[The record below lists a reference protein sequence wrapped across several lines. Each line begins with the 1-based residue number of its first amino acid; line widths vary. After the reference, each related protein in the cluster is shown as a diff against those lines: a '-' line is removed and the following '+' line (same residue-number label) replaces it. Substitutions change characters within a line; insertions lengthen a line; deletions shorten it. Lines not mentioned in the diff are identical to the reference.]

1 MSTPSTARALAGALG
16 LLAVL
21 GLTLGLS
28 GCSNRWEV
36 APRAETE
43 PAPGD
48 PDDPALWLP
57 EADPGSGRILATDKA
72 VGLLVYDLDGR
83 LVQTIPS
90 GRLNNVDVRGNLA
103 FASNRSDTSVTW
115 YRIDAGHV
123 TEGGRLPLKAEVG
136 AGPEIYGLGAYVSP
150 RDGGLYVFANFKN
163 GLILQFAVTDGP
175 SLQFREVRRLQV
187 ASQPEGVVADDELG
201 QLYVGEEDRGIWRF
215 GAEPT
220 DPVEGTLVD
229 AVGSAQLGHDDVEG
243 LALYPTG
250 PGRGFLIASSQ
261 GTHSY
266 ALYRREGANEPVGS
280 FRIVSGNGVDTVSE
294 TDGLEVTARALGPR
308 YPEGLLVV
316 QDDKNEGLT
325 KNFKLVSWADLRAVT
340 GWSRVN

>member
-1 MSTPSTARALAGALG
+1 VAALALALG
-16 LLAVL
+16 L
-21 GLTLGLS
+21 T

-36 APRAETE
+36 AALGETE
-43 PAPGD
+43 VAPGD
-48 PDDPALWLP
+48 PDDPALWVP
-57 EADPGSGRILATDKA
+57 EDEPGAGRILATDKGY
-72 VGLLVYDLDGR
+72 GLLVYDFDGK
-83 LVQTIPS
+83 LVQKIPS

-103 FASNRSDTSVTW
+103 FASNRSDTSITW
-115 YRIDAGHV
+115 YRIDAGTV
-123 TEGGRLPLKAEVG
+123 TEGGRLPLKPEVG

-150 RDGGLYVFANFKN
+150 RDGGLYVFANFKS
-163 GLILQFAVTDGP
+163 GLVLQFAVTDGQV
-175 SLQFREVRRLQV
+175 LQFREVRRLQV
-187 ASQPEGVVADDELG
+187 TSQPEGMVADDELG

-325 KNFKLVSWADLRAVT
+325 KNFKLVSWADLRAVSYT
-340 GWSRVN
+340 HLTLPTIYSV